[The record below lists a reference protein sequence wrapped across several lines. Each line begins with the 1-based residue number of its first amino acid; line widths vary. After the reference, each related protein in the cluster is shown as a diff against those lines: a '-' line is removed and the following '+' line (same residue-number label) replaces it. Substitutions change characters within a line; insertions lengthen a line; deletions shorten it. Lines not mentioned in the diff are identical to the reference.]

1 MIDKKLLESLEDIV
15 GELQRDK
22 VSTKQVIETLRSLVN
37 FYATKKLKVLSLTDE
52 EHEFLWEE
60 LSANRHRSQE
70 LFDDNNLDLEKA
82 QSELSL
88 IFSKGDKDAIDRIEE
103 KSIRGRMDYVVSSKE
118 LVDCYKRE
126 VRLTDSIIKKL

>member
-52 EHEFLWEE
+52 EHEFLLEE

-103 KSIRGRMDYVVSSKE
+103 KSIRGRVVSSKE

>member
-103 KSIRGRMDYVVSSKE
+103 KSIRGRVVSSKE

-126 VRLTDSIIKKL
+126 VRLTDSIIKKLWQ